1 MLKKVARR
9 HWSASAL
16 STAGVVLSHGP
27 SSKVNTTSWSRR
39 KSMVLKCCE
48 PKPGPPVVSISTT
61 RETPMAL
68 GLAQAMVG
76 GLMAGG
82 GGAAAGAAGAGAATG
97 AAAGAAA
104 GAAGGDPAGRMVG
117 VTGAGA
123 NCATTIGAATGTAG
137 AAGAATGTMD
147 G

>member
-1 MLKKVARR
+1 MLKNVARR

-16 STAGVVLSHGP
+16 RTALVVLSHGP

-39 KSMVLKCCE
+39 KSSALKCCE

-76 GLMAGG
+76 GFMAGG
-82 GGAAAGAAGAGAATG
+82 GAGAAAGAGAATG

-104 GAAGGDPAGRMVG
+104 GAAGGGDPAGRMVG
-117 VTGAGA
+117 VTGAG
-123 NCATTIGAATGTAG
+123 
-137 AAGAATGTMD
+137 
-147 G
+147 